1 MSRRLPDTGWHW
13 KTGCEAARVAGSRG
27 HPHRW
32 DAMRDQ
38 EALTEQSGEA
48 DTGAPRRA
56 PTPPVPVP
64 EHGPVWSPN
73 VSGLLLSRYYLP
85 RRHGVVQ
92 GNACQLLRDGA
103 EAYPAMLEAIRGA
116 RRYVRLETYMF
127 VSDAVGELFGEA
139 LAEAAE
145 RGVHVK
151 VLYDA
156 VGSWT
161 SRRSFF
167 SGLRARGVDIR
178 AFKPFSLSRGLRHL
192 LRRDHRKI
200 LVVDGEVAFTGG
212 VNISAHWAPAESGA
226 AWRDDVLRIEGPAVH
241 ELERCF
247 SATWRMMFQGRFH
260 RLTRRL
266 ERLHNPPPRHG
277 AVGLAVLSSRRSIH
291 RAYLHAIRR
300 ARRSVLVAAAYF
312 IPDRRMVMAL
322 REAARRGVEVHL
334 LLNARSDHP
343 ILEFMARA
351 FYERLLG
358 AGVRI
363 FEWQRGVLHA
373 KTAVVDGVWGTI
385 GSFNLER
392 LSLAFNHEVNA
403 VFADRRLGQQLE
415 DSFRTDCGDC
425 REVTLA
431 EFRRRPLWQK
441 LLERALSLL
450 RKII

>member
-1 MSRRLPDTGWHW
+1 MR
-13 KTGCEAARVAGSRG
+13 EAEEVS
-27 HPHRW
+27 
-32 DAMRDQ
+32 
-38 EALTEQSGEA
+38 EQSGVVGDGERRLA
-48 DTGAPRRA
+48 RASGA
-56 PTPPVPVP
+56 VP

-73 VSGLLLSRYYLP
+73 VSALLLSRFYLP
-85 RRHGVVQ
+85 RGHAVVQ
-92 GNACQLLRDGA
+92 GNACQLLRDGV
-103 EAYPAMLEAIRGA
+103 EAYPAMLEAIRRA
-116 RRYVRLETYMF
+116 RRYIRLETYMF
-127 VSDAVGELFGEA
+127 LTDAVGELFGEA

-161 SRRSFF
+161 SRRGFF
-167 SGLRARGVDIR
+167 EALRRRGVDIR

-212 VNISAHWAPAESGA
+212 VNIAAHWAPEGLGG

-241 ELERCF
+241 ELERRF
-247 SATWRMMFQGRFH
+247 LATWRMMFQDRFH
-260 RLTRRL
+260 RLATGLRRWK
-266 ERLHNPPPRHG
+266 RRAPRRG
-277 AVGLAVLSSRRSIH
+277 PVSLAVLSSRRSIH
-291 RAYLHAIRR
+291 RAYLHAIQR
-300 ARRSVLVAAAYF
+300 ARSSVLIAAAYF
-312 IPDRRMVMAL
+312 IPDRRMVAAL
-322 REAARRGVEVHL
+322 REAAGRGVEVHL

-343 ILEFMARA
+343 ILEFATRA
-351 FYERLLG
+351 FYEKLLG
-358 AGVRI
+358 AGIRI

-403 VFADRRLGQQLE
+403 VFADPRLGRQLE
-415 DSFRTDCGDC
+415 DSFRTDCGHC

-441 LLERALSLL
+441 VLERVLYAF
-450 RKII
+450 RKVL

>member
-1 MSRRLPDTGWHW
+1 
-13 KTGCEAARVAGSRG
+13 
-27 HPHRW
+27 
-32 DAMRDQ
+32 MRDP
-38 EALTEQSGEA
+38 EVMREQSGASSEGE
-48 DTGAPRRA
+48 TGLARPHS
-56 PTPPVPVP
+56 PGVVP
-64 EHGPVWSPN
+64 EHPPVWSPN

-85 RRHGVVQ
+85 RGHAVQ
-92 GNACQLLRDGA
+92 RGNACQLLRDGV
-103 EAYPAMLEAIRGA
+103 EAYPAMLEAIRRA
-116 RRYVRLETYMF
+116 RRYIRLETYMF
-127 VSDAVGELFGEA
+127 ITDAVGELFGQA

-167 SGLRARGVDIR
+167 DGLRARGVDIR

-212 VNISAHWAPAESGA
+212 VNISANWAPEGQGS

-241 ELERCF
+241 ELERRF
-247 SATWRMMFQGRFH
+247 LATWRMMFQDRI
-260 RLTRRL
+260 RRL
-266 ERLHNPPPRHG
+266 ATGLRHFTPRAPRRG
-277 AVGLAVLSSRRSIH
+277 QVGLAVLSSRRSIH
-291 RAYLHAIRR
+291 RAYLHAIHR
-300 ARRSVLVAAAYF
+300 ARSSVLIAAAYF
-312 IPDRRMVMAL
+312 IPDRRMVAAL
-322 REAARRGVEVHL
+322 REASKRGVEVHL

-343 ILEFMARA
+343 FLEFATRA
-351 FYERLLG
+351 FYEKLLASG
-358 AGVRI
+358 IRI

-403 VFADRRLGQQLE
+403 VFADPRLGRQLE
-415 DSFRTDCGDC
+415 ESFRTDCGNC

-431 EFRRRPLWQK
+431 DFRRRPLWQK
-441 LLERALSLL
+441 ALERVLYAF
-450 RKII
+450 RKML